1 MYSVGQMEQQ
11 TEEEMDGWVNN
22 ILLPWQKTVY
32 EQWLVTLIG
41 FKKGSSCSLISL
53 HLGILKIPKAK
64 KISQK
69 LLTAY
74 YKLDI
79 CQLLQLCDGTGLN
92 WNILIETFAP
102 HPFKNTEIQSLINIL
117 RVECVM
123 MDTVGILRGTC
134 CQPVNIIETTWSP
147 DIIGYQTDQTDWS
160 SVVMRI
166 VNIIETSW

>member
-1 MYSVGQMEQQ
+1 MEQQ

-53 HLGILKIPKAK
+53 HSGILKIPKAK
-64 KISQK
+64 KINQK
-69 LLTAY
+69 LLSAY

-92 WNILIETFAP
+92 WNILIETFSS
-102 HPFKNTEIQSLINIL
+102 HPFKPTEIQSLINIW

-147 DIIGYQTDQTDWS
+147 DIIRYQTDQTDWS
-160 SVVMRI
+160 LVIMRM
-166 VNIIETSW
+166 VNIIETS